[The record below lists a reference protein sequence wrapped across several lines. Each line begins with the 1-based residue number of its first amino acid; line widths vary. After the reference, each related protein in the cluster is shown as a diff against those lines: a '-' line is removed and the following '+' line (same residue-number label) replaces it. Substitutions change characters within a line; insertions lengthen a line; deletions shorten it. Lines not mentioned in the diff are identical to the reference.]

1 MMNKGLEVIEAHW
14 LFGLPAEQIDVIL
27 HRQSIIHSM
36 VDYDDGSVLAQMGN
50 PDMRTPITNA
60 LAWPERI
67 SSGVEP
73 LDLVAV
79 GRLDFKEADF
89 NHFPCLALAYKAL
102 KAGGTSTTILNAANE
117 VAVEAFLQKKI
128 RFTEIAKIIEQVL
141 ETLPAND
148 AVSLDIVL
156 QDDQAARDIAH
167 KLVAA

>member
-1 MMNKGLEVIEAHW
+1 V
-14 LFGLPAEQIDVIL
+14 
-27 HRQSIIHSM
+27 S
-36 VDYDDGSVLAQMGN
+36 
-50 PDMRTPITNA
+50 
-60 LAWPERI
+60 
-67 SSGVEP
+67 
-73 LDLVAV
+73 V

>member
-1 MMNKGLEVIEAHW
+1 
-14 LFGLPAEQIDVIL
+14 
-27 HRQSIIHSM
+27 M

>member
-1 MMNKGLEVIEAHW
+1 
-14 LFGLPAEQIDVIL
+14 
-27 HRQSIIHSM
+27 
-36 VDYDDGSVLAQMGN
+36 MGN

-128 RFTEIAKIIEQVL
+128 GFTDIAKIIEQVL
-141 ETLPAND
+141 DTLPAND

-156 QDDQAARDIAH
+156 QDDQAARDMAH

>member
-1 MMNKGLEVIEAHW
+1 
-14 LFGLPAEQIDVIL
+14 
-27 HRQSIIHSM
+27 
-36 VDYDDGSVLAQMGN
+36 
-50 PDMRTPITNA
+50 
-60 LAWPERI
+60 
-67 SSGVEP
+67 
-73 LDLVAV
+73 VAV